1 MADAPQGLG
10 SEEAAE
16 RLRRDGPNELP
27 ASRERTLFSM
37 AADVVREPMA
47 LLLIACGA
55 LYLVLGDVHEAM
67 VLMVFVL
74 VIMAITLYQ
83 EHRTERVLE
92 ALRDLSSPRAMVI
105 RDGEPRRIA
114 GREVVVGD
122 LLVFAEGDRVPADA
136 RLVEAVNLA
145 ADESLLT
152 GESVPVAKRC
162 DGGTDEAGVF
172 SGTLIVRGRGLAEVT
187 AIGAATALGRIGGAL
202 ASTEIVPTPL
212 QRQTRTLV
220 RRVATV
226 GLSLSMAVFAGY
238 GLLRGEWLTGLLASL
253 ALTMSVLPE
262 EFPMI
267 LTVFLALGGWR
278 LSQHSVLTRRLPA
291 VETLGAATVLCVD
304 KTGTLTENRMSVQ
317 ELWNGESDFAAGDG
331 GAPPEAFHE
340 LVEFAW
346 LASARDPFDP
356 MERAIH
362 RYGETHLAETEHEHP
377 DWQLVREY
385 PLGEGLF
392 SVSQVWR
399 SPRRHQLAIAAKGA
413 PETIAD
419 LCHLDFEA
427 TARFLGAAH
436 ALAAQG
442 LRVLGVARATWSEE
456 GEKGEKGGGGLPAGQ
471 HDFDF
476 EPLGLI
482 GLADPLRADV
492 PAAIAECR
500 AAGIRVIMI
509 TGDYPETAV
518 NIARQAG
525 IGEAATLVGRELDA
539 MDDEELRQRLRAVSI
554 IARAVPEHKL
564 CIVRALQASGEVVA
578 MTGDGVN
585 DAPALKAAD
594 IGVAMGARGTDVAR
608 EAAALVLLD
617 DAFASIVRAVRLG
630 RRIQDNIRKAVR
642 YVLAVHLPIVVM
654 ALVPMLLGWPLMLL
668 PQHIALFEL
677 LIAPACALA
686 FEAEGEEA
694 DVMTRPP
701 RRPDAPLLSREGLL
715 SSLLAGV
722 LGGGLALAVTAWSI
736 DQGAPLAESRTVVFI
751 VVVLANIATI
761 VAWRSHRGAWSAA
774 APNRTAAMVIV
785 GGLLVLALLVGVA
798 PVGGLFGFVP
808 PTPDILLAC
817 GAATIAYLAGL
828 AMLRQYPAR

>member
-1 MADAPQGLG
+1 MADAPRGLG

-92 ALRDLSSPRAMVI
+92 ALRDLSSPRALVI

-114 GREVVVGD
+114 GHEVVVGD
-122 LLVFAEGDRVPADA
+122 LLVLAEGDRVPADA
-136 RLVEAVNLA
+136 RLIEAANLA

-162 DGGTDEAGVF
+162 DGGIDEAAVF

-202 ASTEIVPTPL
+202 AATETVSTPL

-317 ELWNGESDFAAGDG
+317 ALWNGESDFAAGDG

-385 PLGEGLF
+385 PLGEGLL

-419 LCHLDFEA
+419 LCHLESEA
-427 TARFLGAAH
+427 TARFLAAAH

-442 LRVLGVARATWSEE
+442 LRVLGVARATWSEDGDE
-456 GEKGEKGGGGLPAGQ
+456 GGGVLPPGQ

-476 EPLGLI
+476 EPLGLV

-492 PAAIAECR
+492 PTAIAECR

-525 IGEAATLVGRELDA
+525 SGDVATLVGRELDA
-539 MDDEELRQRLRAVSI
+539 MGDDELRKRLCDTPV

-564 CIVRALQASGEVVA
+564 RIVRALQASGEVVA

-686 FEAEGEEA
+686 FEAEGEEV

-701 RRPDAPLLSREGLL
+701 RATDAPLLSREDLL

-722 LGGGLALAVTAWSI
+722 LGGGLALAVTAWSL
-736 DQGAPLAESRTVVFI
+736 DQGTPLAESRTAAFI

-761 VAWRSHRGAWSAA
+761 VAWRSHRGAWGAA
-774 APNRTAAMVIV
+774 APNRAAAMVIV

-817 GAATIAYLAGL
+817 AAATIAYLAGL
-828 AMLRQYPAR
+828 AILRQCPAR